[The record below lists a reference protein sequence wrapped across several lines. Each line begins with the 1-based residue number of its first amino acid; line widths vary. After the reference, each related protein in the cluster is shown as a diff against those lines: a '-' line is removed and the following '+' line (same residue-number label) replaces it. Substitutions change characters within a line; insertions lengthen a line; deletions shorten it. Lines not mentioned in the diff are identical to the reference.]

1 MHATFDDSLVTGN
14 NLIDSQHMELI
25 GKINKLVDCCE
36 EGRGKIEA
44 IKMLD
49 YLAEYTEFHFSAEE
63 DLQEKINYPGLAEH
77 RQKHEEFKKSVS
89 ELYAMLDEQEGP
101 TDAFVE
107 KVKEKVV
114 DWILYHIKTFDR
126 SVAEYIMMQDNPQ
139 LYN

>member
-107 KVKEKVV
+107 AVNKNAIQ
-114 DWILYHIKTFDR
+114 WLYGHIKGFDC
-126 SVAEYIMMQDNPQ
+126 SVATYMHLNNIPELM
-139 LYN
+139 

>member
-63 DLQEKINYPGLAEH
+63 DLQEKINYPAADS
-77 RQKHEEFKKSVS
+77 KCT
-89 ELYAMLDEQEGP
+89 YI
-101 TDAFVE
+101 TDT
-107 KVKEKVV
+107 VK
-114 DWILYHIKTFDR
+114 ILR
-126 SVAEYIMMQDNPQ
+126 PLVQ
-139 LYN
+139 LQNL